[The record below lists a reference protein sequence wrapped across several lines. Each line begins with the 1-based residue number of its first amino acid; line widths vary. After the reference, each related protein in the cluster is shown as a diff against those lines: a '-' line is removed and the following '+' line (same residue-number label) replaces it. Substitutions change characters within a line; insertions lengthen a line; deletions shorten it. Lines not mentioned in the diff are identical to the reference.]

1 MKGMVKC
8 VNWKQYWS
16 LFFVITNKD
25 LIQFSCYS
33 AQKKNNSHVV
43 LKWKPLRYFLY
54 DPNHSPFNSLF
65 FQQLSEKA
73 SCLNTKKCL
82 IHKYKIA
89 VFTKLGV
96 TRATS
101 PLCLAPSMRTMFHIM
116 QKARLTFLANHFSN
130 MVSKLL
136 TWYNMFQHFAWK
148 LGFWQ
153 LTFAI
158 GAREIGKVNVLG

>member
-1 MKGMVKC
+1 MKGTVKC

-33 AQKKNNSHVV
+33 AKKKNNSHVV
-43 LKWKPLRYFLY
+43 FKWKPLRHFLY
-54 DPNHSPFNSLF
+54 DPNHSTLNSLF
-65 FQQLSEKA
+65 FQQLSEKS

-89 VFTKLGV
+89 VFTKLG
-96 TRATS
+96 
-101 PLCLAPSMRTMFHIM
+101 TMFNIM

-158 GAREIGKVNVLG
+158 GATEIGKVNVWG